1 MQDKAKYLIMFAF
14 ILIIGFHERSIVQ
27 GYTGK
32 GTEKNPYVVT
42 KETEIREILTTKG
55 SGSWKYIAVNG
66 NITIRKPL
74 WYRRGNFGFTQ
85 KEQDGC

>member
-32 GTEKNPYVVT
+32 GTEKNPCLLYT
-42 KETEIREILTTKG
+42 SKTNIRR
-55 SGSWKYIAVNG
+55 VN
-66 NITIRKPL
+66 
-74 WYRRGNFGFTQ
+74 Y
-85 KEQDGC
+85 DS